1 MGEEQRVLLP
11 FIGRLSSARRAC
23 SSAAGLSGWD
33 VTGAAAEAGLE
44 SGAQLTAG
52 TCSCSPQ
59 VLQSCAE
66 FIEQHG
72 VVQGIYRL
80 SGVASKI
87 QKLRHEFESEQI
99 PELSVRDV
107 HSVSSLCKMYFREL
121 PTPLLTEQ
129 LYGKFSVSTR
139 QWLSCP
145 SSLGLLAWP
154 VAYTPPAHL
163 MDAVLCRYR

>member
-1 MGEEQRVLLP
+1 MGDCGVSSHSRFLLLAEPFGAARTPSCCSGLLACDCGVGSQLSERFFSPVNQEPLPFLDCIVYCFGLVFLFLKAQCFCVLL
-11 FIGRLSSARRAC
+11 SS
-23 SSAAGLSGWD
+23 
-33 VTGAAAEAGLE
+33 
-44 SGAQLTAG
+44 
-52 TCSCSPQ
+52 
-59 VLQSCAE
+59 
-66 FIEQHG
+66 
-72 VVQGIYRL
+72 
-80 SGVASKI
+80 
-87 QKLRHEFESEQI
+87 HEFESEQI

-154 VAYTPPAHL
+154 VTYTHACAPRGL
-163 MDAVLCRYR
+163 FF

>member
-1 MGEEQRVLLP
+1 MLSCFGVVFLFLQALCFCVLL
-11 FIGRLSSARRAC
+11 SS
-23 SSAAGLSGWD
+23 
-33 VTGAAAEAGLE
+33 
-44 SGAQLTAG
+44 
-52 TCSCSPQ
+52 
-59 VLQSCAE
+59 
-66 FIEQHG
+66 
-72 VVQGIYRL
+72 
-80 SGVASKI
+80 
-87 QKLRHEFESEQI
+87 HEFESEQI

-154 VAYTPPAHL
+154 VAYTHACAPHGL
-163 MDAVLCRYR
+163 FF